1 MTSFTRTREREASSL
16 TREWDRHWQKRR
28 HEDPYEKR
36 DKFRYHSALE
46 LMPPETRSLLDVGG
60 GDGTFALL
68 ARERLPRCEI
78 TVIDSSSV
86 GASLAEARG
95 FSACVGDIDGARLPF
110 PDDSFDVV
118 TTIDVLEHILAP
130 WGLLQEVARVSKRW
144 IIVSCPNFASPINRW
159 DLLRGRPP
167 RTTEY
172 RTHIRF
178 TTFREV
184 RSWLEEAGFRADDY
198 RTQIKIPRS
207 LLPVRRPKPSF
218 MHRLSPNLATRF
230 TILAH
235 LPNHADEGRRPRA
248 PVE

>member
-1 MTSFTRTREREASSL
+1 MTPSTETRERQASSL

-36 DKFRYHSALE
+36 HKFRYHSALA
-46 LMPPETRSLLDVGG
+46 LMPPEIRSLLDVGG

-68 ARERLPRCEI
+68 ARERFPRCEI
-78 TVIDSSSV
+78 TVVDSSSV
-86 GASLAEARG
+86 GASIAEARG
-95 FSACVGDIDGARLPF
+95 LSACVADIDGARLPF
-110 PDDSFDVV
+110 PDASFDLV
-118 TTIDVLEHILAP
+118 TTIDVLEHILDP
-130 WGLLQEVARVSKRW
+130 WRLLQEVARVSRKW
-144 IIVSCPNFASPINRW
+144 IVVSCPNFASPINRW

-184 RSWLEEAGFRADDY
+184 RSWLEEAGFRVEDY
-198 RTQIKIPRS
+198 RTQIKIPRR
-207 LLPVRRPKPSF
+207 LLRVQRPKPSF
-218 MHRLSPNLATRF
+218 MHRLSPNLATGF

-235 LPNHADEGRRPRA
+235 LPDRPEAERGARA
-248 PVE
+248 QSE